1 MSVYIS
7 VRASW
12 ITAGFDRLEVLVY
25 VCVCVYVFVLDGWVC
40 EYVYVYLC
48 VFYGTHC
55 MCRSALCICVHTYL
69 CAYIFVFASWIPA
82 GFDRLEV
89 CVYVCVCICV
99 CVHMCV

>member
-48 VFYGTHC
+48 VLYGTHC

-69 CAYIFVFASWIPA
+69 FSLRGSLQGSIGLRYVCMCVCAY
-82 GFDRLEV
+82 
-89 CVYVCVCICV
+89 V
-99 CVHMCV
+99 CVHMCEYVCV